1 MNIDLVFFID
11 ICMASSKFECFI
23 TFMAKRLFD
32 SLKIRI
38 AFEFLII
45 FRPNRLFYQLHICLA
60 GPPESLTTWLFAGPP
75 GDRREGR
82 KSRSRGLASIDP
94 KFISQVRI
102 LLRYRDRVKEFIVD
116 LVICSWKRP
125 ALFLVSV
132 DNISVALH
140 DLGHVGRGDLG
151 TCGAMEGWFGAYSNT
166 CHSNQSGFSVGVQ
179 WADGA
184 KILSSGT
191 SLHVGECLVFR
202 FTKRAPA
209 NQLGLWGQCVPRI
222 VFRLFQK
229 SCLKDGIVTMC
240 RIFQV
245 GKANVCFLLFLND
258 FFIQGYYIF
267 KILKNGI
274 TTFESVTAEFYCFR
288 PKILR
293 MICTSSSAS
302 LPS

>member
-11 ICMASSKFECFI
+11 ICMASSKFQRLI

-32 SLKIRI
+32 SLKICI
-38 AFEFLII
+38 AFELLII
-45 FRPNRLFYQLHICLA
+45 FRPNKLFYQLHICLA
-60 GPPESLTTWLFAGPP
+60 VPPGSLTTWLFAGPP

-125 ALFLVSV
+125 ALFLVPV
-132 DNISVALH
+132 DNICVTLH
-140 DLGHVGRGDLG
+140 DFGHEGTGDLG

-191 SLHVGECLVFR
+191 SLHVGECLWRVAGFR
-202 FTKRAPA
+202 IYKKGACQSTWA
-209 NQLGLWGQCVPRI
+209 LGSVCAAHCGCSVKGFLD
-222 VFRLFQK
+222 
-229 SCLKDGIVTMC
+229 CL
-240 RIFQV
+240 RNH
-245 GKANVCFLLFLND
+245 AW
-258 FFIQGYYIF
+258 
-267 KILKNGI
+267 
-274 TTFESVTAEFYCFR
+274 
-288 PKILR
+288 R
-293 MICTSSSAS
+293 ME
-302 LPS
+302 

>member
-1 MNIDLVFFID
+1 
-11 ICMASSKFECFI
+11 
-23 TFMAKRLFD
+23 MAKILFD
-32 SLKIRI
+32 SLKICI
-38 AFEFLII
+38 AFELLII
-45 FRPNRLFYQLHICLA
+45 FRPNKLFYQLHICMA
-60 GPPESLTTWLFAGPP
+60 GPPGSLTTWLFAGPP

-116 LVICSWKRP
+116 LVIFSWKRP

-140 DLGHVGRGDLG
+140 DLGHVSRGDLG

-191 SLHVGECLVFR
+191 SLHAGECLWRVAGFR
-202 FTKRAPA
+202 IYKKGACQSTWA
-209 NQLGLWGQCVPRI
+209 LGSVCAAHCGCSVMGFLD
-222 VFRLFQK
+222 
-229 SCLKDGIVTMC
+229 CL
-240 RIFQV
+240 RNH
-245 GKANVCFLLFLND
+245 AW
-258 FFIQGYYIF
+258 
-267 KILKNGI
+267 
-274 TTFESVTAEFYCFR
+274 
-288 PKILR
+288 R
-293 MICTSSSAS
+293 ME
-302 LPS
+302 